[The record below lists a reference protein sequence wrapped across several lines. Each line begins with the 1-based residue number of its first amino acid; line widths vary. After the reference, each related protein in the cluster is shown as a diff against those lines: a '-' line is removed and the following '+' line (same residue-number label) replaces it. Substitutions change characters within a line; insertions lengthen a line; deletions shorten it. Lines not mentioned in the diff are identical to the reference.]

1 ERLVDFD
8 VAAHVRRGLV
18 EGGKGGRARLQP
30 FSLDGEVHDQAPDVE
45 LVVLGAPQAG
55 QVGARIGA
63 RKDLDVAVAPTEP
76 QFTDVVL
83 VAQALHGAREYLRKQ
98 STIGPT
104 PLFAHERGHSVGP
117 GPATAVAG
125 TFSSSSPISHQ
136 GRTAKGAFAS

>member
-55 QVGARIGA
+55 QVGARISA

-76 QFTDVVL
+76 QFADVVL
-83 VAQALHGAREYLRKQ
+83 VAQTLHDAAVSLYKRKKRG
-98 STIGPT
+98 ST
-104 PLFAHERGHSVGP
+104 PLFSHERGNSVGP
-117 GPATAVAG
+117 M
-125 TFSSSSPISHQ
+125 SDSPC
-136 GRTAKGAFAS
+136 REV